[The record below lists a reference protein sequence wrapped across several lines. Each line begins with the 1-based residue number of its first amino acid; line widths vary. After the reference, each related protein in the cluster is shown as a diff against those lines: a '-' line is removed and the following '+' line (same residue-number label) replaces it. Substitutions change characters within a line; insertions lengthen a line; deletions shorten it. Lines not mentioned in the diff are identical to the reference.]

1 MRCPRATGY
10 RHTFHHR
17 RRIDRSADFYEK
29 VFGGRILCCLDCG
42 KEFAY
47 STQLMCTVSKEE
59 QLKDRGQCRWNHDSE
74 FNEEKEMKLSQ
85 MYRTA
90 LIATTMLILSSGLDM
105 GGFA

>member
-1 MRCPRATGY
+1 MTWAKWIFAYLFDCVH
-10 RHTFHHR
+10 RHTTWPQR
-17 RRIDRSADFYEK
+17 ARTGLDY
-29 VFGGRILCCLDCG
+29 VCCLDCG